1 MLLFEIKKI
10 LSRPLSRFVLLALAA
25 VLVFCTFM
33 TVNDVRYTDS
43 QGVTHK
49 GPGAARQLH
58 DQMSQWSGYVTSDL
72 LARVVTEN
80 NRINSTPQALS
91 SDVTENNKAY
101 SLTQGF
107 SDIREYIN
115 QAFSGQTDY
124 DYYRIDSV
132 SPQEAGQIYERR
144 ISNMEEYLNSSEAG
158 RMSAPEKNFLLSQYK
173 ALETPLYYE
182 PAIGWNALLD
192 SAYMPTL
199 IMITVL
205 ITGFL
210 VSGIFSGEFQMK
222 SDAILFSSRLG
233 RSRAVLS
240 KIAAGLITTTAVY
253 WAAVLLFSAAVL
265 ILLGAGGGGC
275 AIQTGFGYWESF
287 YNITFIQEFLITVLG
302 GYVGTLFIAGASMA
316 VSALSRSTVLAV
328 TVPFILVA
336 LPFFIGRIDL
346 LAPVTGLFPDQL
358 LQISAITD
366 DISLVYQVGGIVT
379 GSIPLLFIIYG
390 ILFLAL
396 MPVLYRIYSRA
407 EIR

>member
-158 RMSAPEKNFLLSQYK
+158 RMSAPQKDFLLSQYK

-366 DISLVYQVGGIVT
+366 DISLVYQVGGTVT

>member
-366 DISLVYQVGGIVT
+366 DISLVYQVGGTVT

>member
-1 MLLFEIKKI
+1 
-10 LSRPLSRFVLLALAA
+10 
-25 VLVFCTFM
+25 
-33 TVNDVRYTDS
+33 
-43 QGVTHK
+43 
-49 GPGAARQLH
+49 
-58 DQMSQWSGYVTSDL
+58 
-72 LARVVTEN
+72 
-80 NRINSTPQALS
+80 
-91 SDVTENNKAY
+91 
-101 SLTQGF
+101 
-107 SDIREYIN
+107 
-115 QAFSGQTDY
+115 
-124 DYYRIDSV
+124 
-132 SPQEAGQIYERR
+132 
-144 ISNMEEYLNSSEAG
+144 
-158 RMSAPEKNFLLSQYK
+158 
-173 ALETPLYYE
+173 
-182 PAIGWNALLD
+182 
-192 SAYMPTL
+192 MPTL

-366 DISLVYQVGGIVT
+366 DISLVYQVGGTVT

>member
-43 QGVTHK
+43 QGVTHT

-158 RMSAPEKNFLLSQYK
+158 RMSAPQKDFLLSQYK

-366 DISLVYQVGGIVT
+366 DISLVYQVGGTVT